1 MKSPRLR
8 CPSTLH
14 KLPEGI
20 LENLSEEQKLAIVSR
35 HFVTGATVLT
45 DDLTSYS
52 TSVET
57 FGGENITLI
66 RRRDMVFISY
76 MGDYFPVITPD
87 VMASNGVIHVI
98 DKVILPPVAPPP
110 TPTLPPPSTPTPTPP
125 PTPTTVAPTPTPILP
140 GLNLCIPTL
149 SESGGRL
156 AKPIAQ
162 VKDYYIDGQST
173 FLKNVYWVR

>member
-1 MKSPRLR
+1 
-8 CPSTLH
+8 
-14 KLPEGI
+14 
-20 LENLSEEQKLAIVSR
+20 
-35 HFVTGATVLT
+35 
-45 DDLTSYS
+45 
-52 TSVET
+52 
-57 FGGENITLI
+57 
-66 RRRDMVFISY
+66 

-98 DKVILPPVAPPP
+98 DKVILPPVAPPTP
-110 TPTLPPPSTPTPTPP
+110 TPSPTPPPTPSPTPP

-162 VKDYYIDGQST
+162 VKDYYIDGQNTQLIFS
-173 FLKNVYWVR
+173 

>member
-1 MKSPRLR
+1 M
-8 CPSTLH
+8 
-14 KLPEGI
+14 
-20 LENLSEEQKLAIVSR
+20 SEEQKLAIVSR

-66 RRRDMVFISY
+66 KRRDMVFISY

-98 DKVILPPVAPPP
+98 DKVILPLVAP
-110 TPTLPPPSTPTPTPP
+110 PPPSTPTPTPPPTPP

-162 VKDYYIDGQST
+162 FNIVMCGAHEVCQKIGEGLLGQ
-173 FLKNVYWVR
+173 FG